1 MYFGSDQSLAAAS
14 KEIQKKL
21 AKAFPEGETG
31 APAELPHYS
40 TTTAQANSGPDAMDT
55 EDRGRSQ
62 NTAAFQEE
70 QPVNDDGKK
79 RSGEPQEDI
88 QPAKRLKTSN
98 EENLSE
104 PKPPQHKVKVGKVDY
119 PAHPLTVRVFNL
131 AFAAEDMDLVDTFRT
146 KCGAVVHA
154 KIMREKHHHGKGK
167 SKGWGLVQFEER
179 ESVEKALA
187 LSDVI
192 GIRERLVKVDRSH
205 LPAVGLV
212 PPGMH
217 RVNPKGEGKST
228 KHNEIRKQQRQDSKP
243 KPEVGAVTSEDA
255 PKTNKGE
262 KTAEATGAMSV
273 LAFRPRKV
281 QQSPNHRK
289 VKVSLP
295 PKTTQNDE

>member
-1 MYFGSDQSLAAAS
+1 
-14 KEIQKKL
+14 
-21 AKAFPEGETG
+21 
-31 APAELPHYS
+31 
-40 TTTAQANSGPDAMDT
+40 
-55 EDRGRSQ
+55 
-62 NTAAFQEE
+62 
-70 QPVNDDGKK
+70 VNDDGKK
-79 RSGEPQEDI
+79 RSGDSQEDI
-88 QPAKRLKTSN
+88 QPAKKLKTSN
-98 EENLSE
+98 EEDLSE
-104 PKPPQHKVKVGKVDY
+104 TQDSQVAGQGDTAKMDIDAHESETKPPQHKVKVGKMEY

-146 KCGAVVHA
+146 KCGAIVHA
-154 KIMREKHHHGKGK
+154 KIVREKHHHGKGK

-192 GIRERLVKVDRSH
+192 GIRERVVKVDRSH

-228 KHNEIRKQQRQDSKP
+228 KHNEVRKQHQQALKP
-243 KPEVGAVTSEDA
+243 KPEVGTATSEDT
-255 PKTNKGE
+255 PKTNKDE
-262 KTAEATGAMSV
+262 KTAESTGATSV

-281 QQSPNHRK
+281 QRK

-295 PKTTQNDE
+295 PKTTQNNA